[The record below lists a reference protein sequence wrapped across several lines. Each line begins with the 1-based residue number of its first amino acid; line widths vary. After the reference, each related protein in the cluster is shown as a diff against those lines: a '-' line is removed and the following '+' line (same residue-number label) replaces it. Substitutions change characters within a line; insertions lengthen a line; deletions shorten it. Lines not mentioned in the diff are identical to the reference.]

1 MERRVGE
8 GTEGTWALPGS
19 LGRSACHHCSRDVA
33 VTQQR
38 AVDIKTPIYSLQCAD
53 PAAASAH
60 CSLSSQFS
68 PFLSSSSSSP
78 DWNFPDFPAVPLPQ
92 HLVLCS

>member
-1 MERRVGE
+1 MGE
-8 GTEGTWALPGS
+8 GTEATWALPGS

-38 AVDIKTPIYSLQCAD
+38 AVDTKTPICSLQCAD
-53 PAAASAH
+53 PAVASAH
-60 CSLSSQFS
+60 SFLHFS
-68 PFLSSSSSSP
+68 PGSSHT
-78 DWNFPDFPAVPLPQ
+78 DFPAVPLPQ